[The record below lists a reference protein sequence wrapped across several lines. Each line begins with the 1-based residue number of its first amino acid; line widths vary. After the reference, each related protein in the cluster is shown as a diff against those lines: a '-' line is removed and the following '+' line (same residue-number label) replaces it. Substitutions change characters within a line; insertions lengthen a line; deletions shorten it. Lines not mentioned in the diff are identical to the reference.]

1 MLISPI
7 VLVRLLTVE
16 EFGRYREFL
25 LYVTVLSSFASLGFN
40 NSLLYFVAATPD
52 NTRQLLKQ
60 TALLTFVSSFASA
73 MFLVIGNAAL
83 GGTLTGAYT
92 WAVAIYVL
100 LYVNLDFWE
109 FFWLARNQ
117 PLRVFLYATGRLA
130 ARMAV
135 VVTAAAVAGDVW
147 TVIWSVVAFEALRLT
162 GSAFLWIRTLR
173 EEPHGESRSSWRE
186 QLRYCL
192 PVSGASV
199 LVMLNKQLGNLAVA
213 KMMGAASLAYY
224 SIGTQIQ
231 PVVTVLRNSLS
242 DVLLPE
248 MASRR
253 RAGVEPLELWRRT
266 TVVSMILLLAA
277 GILLIEFAHPL
288 VTTLF
293 SEQYAPAVAVFQLYA
308 LVLVREVLDFGVPLR
323 AINRTT
329 PIVQSNLLAFA
340 VNVVLL
346 FTLMP
351 AYGLLG
357 AVAAFLIA
365 RFVDGA
371 YLAFQ
376 VMKLYEI
383 PLSRLA
389 SWGDLAKVAL
399 ANAIASV
406 VLVGSMWTDHFGFAG
421 IVIGSA
427 VYLSLLVV
435 ALAVLRVPEITRLM
449 RGLRQMPLSAP

>member
-1 MLISPI
+1 MLLSPI
-7 VLVRLLTVE
+7 LLVRLLTVE

-25 LYVTVLSSFASLGFN
+25 LYVTVLASFASLGFN

-60 TALLTFVSSFASA
+60 TALLTFVSSFAA
-73 MFLVIGNAAL
+73 VMFLVIGDAVL
-83 GGTLTGAYT
+83 GGTLTGPYT

-117 PLRVFLYATGRLA
+117 PLRVVMYATGRLT
-130 ARMAV
+130 ARMLI

-147 TVIWSVVAFEALRLT
+147 TIIWSIVAFEAVRLT
-162 GSAFLWIRTLR
+162 GSGLLWARTLR
-173 EEPHGESRSSWRE
+173 SEPHGERKSSWRE

-248 MASRR
+248 MASQRR
-253 RAGVEPLELWRRT
+253 SGVEALELWRRT

-293 SEQYAPAVAVFQLYA
+293 SQQYAPAVPVFQLYA
-308 LVLVREVLDFGVPLR
+308 LVLLREVLDFGVPLR

-329 PIVQSNLLAFA
+329 PIVHSNLLAFG
-340 VNVVLL
+340 VNVALL

-351 AYGLLG
+351 LYGLLG

-371 YLAFQ
+371 YLAWQ
-376 VMKLYEI
+376 VTKLYDI
-383 PLSRLA
+383 SLAQLA

-399 ANAIASV
+399 ANAIASL
-406 VLVGSMWTDHFGFAG
+406 VLVGSVWTGHFGLAG
-421 IVIGSA
+421 VVIGSV
-427 VYLSLLVV
+427 VYLGVLVI
-435 ALAVLRVPEITRLM
+435 ALALLRVPEITRLM
-449 RGLRQMPLSAP
+449 RGMKQMPLNAR